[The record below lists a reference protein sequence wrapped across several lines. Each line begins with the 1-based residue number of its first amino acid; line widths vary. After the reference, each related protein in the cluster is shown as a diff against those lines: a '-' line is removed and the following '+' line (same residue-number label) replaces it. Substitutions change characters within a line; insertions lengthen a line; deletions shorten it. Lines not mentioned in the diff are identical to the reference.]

1 MKGTVFN
8 IMRFSVHDG
17 PGIRTTVFLKG
28 CPLHCKWCHN
38 PEAISGAVEMMYR
51 KERCL
56 RCGDCAEACPHGAT
70 RVDNEEILIDREAC
84 MQCGTCVTA
93 CAAEARELIGREMSV
108 EEVLVEIQKDVSF
121 YDQSGGG
128 VTFSGGE
135 PLLQHEFLL
144 ECLKACKAK
153 YIRTAI
159 DTTGFS
165 SPAIVQRISE
175 LTDLFLYDL
184 KTMDDHRHREFTGVS
199 NALILQNLRM
209 LAGRGKEI
217 IVRMPV
223 IPGVNDQPQNIRETG
238 EFVTSLGTVRE
249 MQILPYHDAGIEKY
263 ARLGRENP
271 MPITLPAS
279 HQTMHYIA
287 ESLQS
292 FGLRINV
299 GG

>member
-38 PEAISGAVEMMYR
+38 PEALEGEVEIMYR

-56 RCGDCAEACPHGAT
+56 RCGDCATACPHGAT
-70 RVDNEEILIDREAC
+70 TIHDGEVRIEREAC
-84 MQCGTCVTA
+84 MQCGTCVTV
-93 CAAEARELIGREMSV
+93 CSAEAREMIGREMSV
-108 EEVLVEIQKDVSF
+108 DEVMVEILKDVSF

-144 ECLKACKAK
+144 ECLKSCKARH
-153 YIRTAI
+153 IHTAI

-165 SPAIVQRISE
+165 SPAIVKRVSE
-175 LTDLFLYDL
+175 FVDLFLYDL
-184 KTMDDHRHREFTGVS
+184 KTMDDARHREFTGVS
-199 NALILQNLRM
+199 NTLILQNLRS
-209 LAGRGKEI
+209 LAARGKEI
-217 IVRMPV
+217 VVRMPV
-223 IPGVNDQPQNIRETG
+223 IPGVNDQPENVRATG
-238 EFVTSLGTVRE
+238 EFVASLGTVRE
-249 MQILPYHDAGIEKY
+249 MQILPYHDAGVEKY
-263 ARLGRENP
+263 SRLGKENP
-271 MPITLPAS
+271 MPVTLPAS
-279 HQTMHYIA
+279 HDTMHQVA
-287 ESLQS
+287 ETLRT
-292 FGLRINV
+292 FGLTINI